1 MSLTQDMAM
10 HLGGVPVAT
19 MLPFYNG
26 GKAIFLDVKNG
37 SDSNSGKTPTKAVK
51 SLSQAYTLARNGYND
66 TIFLL
71 SNTGSTDSANDY
83 TGRLSS
89 TFTWSKNRVHLIG
102 VGAPVGISP
111 RARIATATGQTA
123 AINPLVTISG
133 HGNIFAN
140 VQFFNGIDAG
150 VAANGVKITGQRN
163 YFYRVH
169 FAGIGDADNDV
180 AGAYSLNLS
189 GGSENLFEE
198 CVIGLD
204 TIAKG
209 TAANSE
215 ILVDTAAARN
225 RFLRCNVRTY
235 AEANTHQFVTVS
247 ANGIERELSFEG
259 CIFEN
264 PVQSSAVA
272 MTEALDVDGTQ
283 NGHILLKNCTLLGA
297 TDWEANTESGKTYI
311 DGGAPTNNTSGIA
324 VLVEAT

>member
-10 HLGGVPVAT
+10 HLGGVPVAM

-51 SLSQAYTLARNGYND
+51 TLSQAYTLARNGYND

-71 SNTGSTDSANDY
+71 SNTGSTDSTNDY
-83 TGRLSS
+83 TAGLSA
-89 TFTWSKNRVHLIG
+89 TLTWSKNRVHLIG
-102 VGAPVGISP
+102 AAAPTGISP
-111 RARIATATGQTA
+111 RARVATATGQTA
-123 AINPLVTISG
+123 AIDPLVTISG
-133 HGNIFAN
+133 QGCIFAN
-140 VQFFNGIDAG
+140 VQFFNGIDAA

-163 YFYRVH
+163 FFYRVH
-169 FAGIGDADNDV
+169 FAGIGDEDNDV

-198 CVIGLD
+198 CTIGID

-209 TAANSE
+209 SAANSE
-215 ILVDTAAARN
+215 ILVESAAARN
-225 RFLRCNVRTY
+225 KFVRCDIRTF
-235 AEANTHQFVTVS
+235 AEANTHQFLTVS
-247 ANGIERELSFEG
+247 ASGIERELSFIN
-259 CIFEN
+259 CTFTN

-272 MTEALDVDGTQ
+272 MTEAFDVDSTQ
-283 NGHILLKNCTLLGA
+283 NGLIRLDNPSLIGA

-311 DGGAPTNNTSGIA
+311 NGGAPTNNTSGLS